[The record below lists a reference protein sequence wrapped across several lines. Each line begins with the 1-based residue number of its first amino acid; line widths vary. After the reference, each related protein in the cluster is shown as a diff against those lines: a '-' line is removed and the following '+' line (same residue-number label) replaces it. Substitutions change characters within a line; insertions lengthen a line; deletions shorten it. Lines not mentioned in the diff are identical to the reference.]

1 MVAWTTM
8 KTWEWRTHP
17 VNGLHKRIVSGSED
31 ALGHGQ
37 PAGLTRLESLAFVL
51 SPTLRFPD
59 CHPTVG
65 NRTASLLL
73 AARCSASL

>member
-1 MVAWTTM
+1 M
-8 KTWEWRTHP
+8 
-17 VNGLHKRIVSGSED
+17 RIVAGSED

-37 PAGLTRLESLAFVL
+37 PAGLTCLESLAFVL

-59 CHPTVG
+59 HHPTVG
-65 NRTASLLL
+65 GRTASLLL